1 MKITE
6 EELSK
11 LKEQETKK
19 NQIALEM
26 GALDYKKHNLSKLL
40 DDLVELQEMTLE
52 DINEKF
58 PSLNDDMK
66 RQVVNRILKAEG
78 APTLTQ
84 NYRGLGGDN
93 YLKEQAFFLTIVRLK
108 PF

>member
-1 MKITE
+1 MKITD

-26 GALDYKKHNLSKLL
+26 GALDYKKHKLSKLL

-52 DINEKF
+52 DLNEKYGNININ
-58 PSLNDDMK
+58 LDDGSYEEREDK
-66 RQVVNRILKAEG
+66 
-78 APTLTQ
+78 
-84 NYRGLGGDN
+84 
-93 YLKEQAFFLTIVRLK
+93 
-108 PF
+108 